1 MASMEHI
8 ESFGYIDIPV
18 LSDTELTA
26 AYKAKDW
33 ADLTKEWKISMYLTH
48 PGTGESIE
56 APSVT
61 LSNNSTNDDAIL
73 NDILKRYSSAWKKLA
88 EM

>member
-1 MASMEHI
+1 MVSMENI

-26 AYKAKDW
+26 VYKAKDW
-33 ADLTKEWKISMYLTH
+33 ADLSKTWKISMYLTH

-61 LSNNSTNDDAIL
+61 LPANNANDDVIL
-73 NDILKRYSSAWKKLA
+73 NDIIEKYSGAWKKLS